1 MDLTSLLTLGPRAP
15 SSANNTT
22 PVPANL
28 PAGCIAEFEIRGTVS
43 SSTADINNGIW
54 RIGAAV
60 GTMIG
65 TPPTANAVPPLVV
78 YESASPTPPSP
89 ITATRFVGSRH
100 PTTNDAVK
108 VIAYRNAGAAGP
120 LVAKEITFIA
130 PAQPPGPP
138 ALSLNFLLGDSITPA
153 SGNITGMTPAVTAP
167 GYLTSGEIWT
177 VGAGQF
183 RIDAPYFPAY
193 IDANVGIGTNVTVRF
208 GAMPDEANV
217 ARQIYAPNLAAILT
231 TTDVNPVFDTTPVVC
246 QGRGIEYP
254 QCPRRDMALHDR

>member
-108 VIAYRNAGAAGP
+108 VIAYRNATAAGP

-130 PAQPPGPP
+130 PSQPSRTPGPGTQFP
-138 ALSLNFLLGDSITPA
+138 SRRFYKPCD
-153 SGNITGMTPAVTAP
+153 GNVTAMIPAVTAP
-167 GYLTSGEIWT
+167 
-177 VGAGQF
+177 V
-183 RIDAPYFPAY
+183 P
-193 IDANVGIGTNVTVRF
+193 
-208 GAMPDEANV
+208 
-217 ARQIYAPNLAAILT
+217 
-231 TTDVNPVFDTTPVVC
+231 
-246 QGRGIEYP
+246 P
-254 QCPRRDMALHDR
+254 QRRDMDGGRRQVPHRCTIFRGVH